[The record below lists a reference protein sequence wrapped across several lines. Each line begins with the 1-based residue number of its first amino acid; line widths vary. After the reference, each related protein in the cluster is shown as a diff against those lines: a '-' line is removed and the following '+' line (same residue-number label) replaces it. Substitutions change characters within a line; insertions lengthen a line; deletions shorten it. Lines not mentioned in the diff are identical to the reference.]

1 MVLQKS
7 LVNRL
12 LDPVCFP
19 VAQGA
24 KESTGLAD
32 IDGMIVDDNS
42 VLFSNVK
49 QCLHNSENRTKLG
62 FLEQKII
69 FLFFEMH

>member
-7 LVNRL
+7 MVNR
-12 LDPVCFP
+12 LDPVCLH
-19 VAQGA
+19 VDQGT

-49 QCLHNSENRTKLG
+49 KCLHNGEN
-62 FLEQKII
+62 
-69 FLFFEMH
+69 HP